1 MSNPFDAFR
10 DREARQSKGSADKS
24 ARWYQDQIRRLGLNS
39 ITQQSAFKSD
49 LGNFVT
55 TVKTGEMLMF
65 IYDPKTADAL
75 PYYDTVPVVMPFK
88 RVSDGFYGLN
98 FHYLPPLLRMKLLSQ
113 MLVLTDDKTISETT
127 RLRLQWKLLNN
138 VSRFPGVHACVKRY
152 LYTQI
157 NSRLMR
163 IHPADWKKTIMLP
176 IDNFVKASR
185 QRVYSDSRGKM

>member
-1 MSNPFDAFR
+1 MSNPFNAIR
-10 DREARQSKGSADKS
+10 DREAKGSAIKS
-24 ARWYQDQIRRLGLNS
+24 ARWYQDQIRKLGLGS
-39 ITQQSAFKSD
+39 VTAQGAFKSD
-49 LGNFVT
+49 IGDFVT
-55 TVKTGEMLMF
+55 QVKTGEMLLF

-75 PYYDTVPVVMPFK
+75 PYYDTVPLVIPFK
-88 RVSDGFYGLN
+88 TVANGFYGLN

-113 MLVLTDDKTISETT
+113 LLNLTEDKTLTETT

-138 VSRFPGVHACVKRY
+138 AARFPGVHACVKRY

-163 IHPADWKKTIMLP
+163 IHPTDWKKSIMLP

-185 QRVYSDSRGKM
+185 QKVYSDSRSKM